1 MKESIKIFASAT
13 VANVTCGFDVLGFAV
28 SNPGDELLLKPNQ
41 LGKVRIVE
49 ILGDEGKLPKDPEL
63 NTASVSINKYL
74 QHIESGQGF
83 DLFLEKKMPLGSG
96 LGSSA
101 ASAVAGVFAAN
112 ALLGSPLSNL
122 ELLSFAMEGER
133 LACGSAHAD
142 NVAPALLGGMV
153 LIRSY
158 DPLDVIP
165 IPVKKPLY
173 VSLVHPQI
181 SIATKDAREILK
193 KQVLMKDAVRQ
204 WGNIAG
210 LVAGLMQGDFSLISR
225 SMQDVIVEPIRSIL
239 IPGFDAVKAAAIE
252 AGALGCGISGS
263 GPSIFALSADFAVA
277 EAAGEKMHKVFE
289 QLGILSEIYIS
300 GINAEGPKILD

>member
-1 MKESIKIFASAT
+1 MKQSIKVFASAT

-28 SNPGDELLLKPNQ
+28 SSPGDELTLRPNN
-41 LGKVRIVE
+41 LGEVRIME
-49 ILGDEGKLPKDPEL
+49 ILGDGGKLPLDPAL

-74 QHIESGQGF
+74 QHIESSQGF

-112 ALLGSPLSNL
+112 ELLGNPLL
-122 ELLSFAMEGER
+122 PTDLLAFAMEGER
-133 LACGSAHAD
+133 QACGAAHAD
-142 NVAPALLGGMV
+142 NVAPALYGGMV

-158 DPLDVIP
+158 EPLDVIR
-165 IPVKKPLY
+165 IPVPKPLY

-181 SIATKDAREILK
+181 SIATKDARDILRK
-193 KQVLMKDAVRQ
+193 KVLLKDAVHQ

-210 LVAGLMQGDFSLISR
+210 LVVGLMQGDFPLVGR
-225 SMQDVIVEPIRSIL
+225 SMQDVIVEPIRAIL
-239 IPGFDAVKAAAIE
+239 IPGFDAVKNAALE

-263 GPSIFALSADFAVA
+263 GPSIFALSPDMATA
-277 EAAGEKMHKVFE
+277 EAAGKRMSQVF
-289 QLGILSEIYIS
+289 QDLDIASEVYIS
-300 GINAEGPKILD
+300 GINTEGPKILD